1 MSIIERAI
9 QKSLEANPGKSR
21 RSSDA
26 KAERATERSQ
36 RAAAIE
42 ATARIRAVPLAVQ
55 SDDSRER
62 RVLLQGD
69 EDGDRAAVAAYR
81 MLRTRLLHRARTK
94 RWVTIG
100 VTSAGPNDGKT
111 LTALNLACSMAREKS
126 REVVLLDMDMRNP
139 SVCRALGAEPR
150 RQLRDYLEQ
159 TGGEQPGGGTDDIF
173 FSVGSDNLLIAGST
187 TPTALASE
195 LLSSQRFDQL
205 INEIKVGTVDPIV
218 LIDLPPVLVTDDA
231 LVVAPKIDAFIVV
244 TSERMTNRADLTKAL
259 DVLSEFPI
267 AGLVLNRAI
276 DNAPGYEYGYDAY
289 DGRGDTGKE
298 AR

>member
-9 QKSLEANPGKSR
+9 QKNLETNPGKSR
-21 RSSDA
+21 RSGD
-26 KAERATERSQ
+26 KAGHALERSQ

-42 ATARIRAVPLAVQ
+42 ADARIRAVPLAVQ
-55 SDDSRER
+55 SEACRER

-81 MLRTRLLHRARTK
+81 MLRTRLLHRARSK
-94 RWVTIG
+94 RWVTMG

-150 RQLRDYLEQ
+150 RQLRDYLEKS
-159 TGGEQPGGGTDDIF
+159 GGADDIF

-187 TPTALASE
+187 TPTAQASE
-195 LLSSQRFDQL
+195 LLASQRFDQL
-205 INEIKVGTVDPIV
+205 IKEIKVGTVDPIV
-218 LIDLPPVLVTDDA
+218 LIDLPPMLVTDDA

-244 TSERMTNRADLTKAL
+244 ASERLTNRADLTKAL
-259 DVLSEFPI
+259 DMLSEFPI

-276 DNAPGYEYGYDAY
+276 DNAPGYEYGYDGY
-289 DGRGDTGKE
+289 DGRGDIAKE